1 MAEELK
7 FEDALRQLEE
17 IVSKLEGGE
26 LSLEESMAAFE
37 QGTKLCKLC
46 NAKLTEA
53 EKKIEQLTKVT
64 NAEPEWTDVTPPTE

>member
-7 FEDALRQLEE
+7 FEEALRQLEE
-17 IVSKLEGGE
+17 IVGKLESGE

-37 QGTKLCKLC
+37 QGTKLCKQC

-64 NAEPEWTDVTPPTE
+64 EGNPEWQEVTPPGE

>member
-7 FEDALRQLEE
+7 FEAALSQLEK
-17 IVSKLEGGE
+17 IVAKLESGE

-37 QGTKLCKLC
+37 EGTKLCKLC

-53 EKKIEQLTKVT
+53 EKKIEQLSRVADGT
-64 NAEPEWTDVTPPTE
+64 PEWAEVAPSAE

>member
-7 FEDALRQLEE
+7 FEDALKQLEE
-17 IVSKLEGGE
+17 IVSKLESGE

-37 QGTKLCKLC
+37 QGTKLCKQC

-53 EKKIEQLTKVT
+53 EKKIEQLTKV
-64 NAEPEWTDVTPPTE
+64 ADGQPEWTDVTPPAE

>member
-7 FEDALRQLEE
+7 FEEALKQLEE
-17 IVSKLEGGE
+17 IVSKLESGE
-26 LSLEESMAAFE
+26 LSLEESMTAFE

-53 EKKIEQLTKVT
+53 EKKIEQLTKV
-64 NAEPEWTDVTPPTE
+64 ADDAPEWTDVTPSGE

>member
-7 FEDALRQLEE
+7 FEEALKQLEE
-17 IVSKLEGGE
+17 IVSKLESGE

-37 QGTKLCKLC
+37 QGTKMCKLC

-53 EKKIEQLTKVT
+53 ERKIEQLTKVT
-64 NAEPEWTDVTPPTE
+64 ESEPEWTDVTPSGE